1 MKYHPTPIIDHHF
14 KSPQIINIGRGVEKR
29 EPSHI
34 VGGNVN
40 WCSHYGNSMEVSQ
53 KKVMRELPYSPA
65 IPLLGIYLEKNH
77 N

>member
-53 KKVMRELPYSPA
+53 KK
-65 IPLLGIYLEKNH
+65 
-77 N
+77 